1 MKAKLKQV
9 ELEIFRIQ
17 GKKHH
22 AVPIEGYPGYFVTTT
37 GKIVS
42 CVNNYRG
49 HQIQS
54 RGASKPRLLKQRS
67 NSCGYRRAGLVSPS
81 GGVKHKLVH
90 RLVAEAF
97 LESPDPAPHPRE
109 PNFHD
114 LEPRTQVNHID
125 GNKRNNKVFN
135 LEWNS
140 PKENHEHNRFL
151 ELHRGQGRK
160 KRDDHL
166 GITKE

>member
-1 MKAKLKQV
+1 MKQQLKQV

-42 CVNNYRG
+42 CVNGYRG
-49 HQIQS
+49 HAIQS
-54 RGASKPRLLKQRS
+54 RGASKPRLLKQRK
-67 NSCGYRRAGLVSPS
+67 NSCGYPRAGLVSPN
-81 GGVKHKLVH
+81 GGVKHRLVH
-90 RLVAEAF
+90 RLVAQAF

-125 GNKRNNKVFN
+125 GNKRNNKVSN

-140 PKENHEHNRFL
+140 PKENHEHNNLIGLLRDP
-151 ELHRGQGRK
+151 RRK
-160 KRDDHL
+160 KDHDHL